1 MDFLGL
7 DKYVDKYFLEAFSEH
22 VCCKAFKGAVQGD
35 RDPTDA
41 LVAKYNQAG
50 LQWVQRGAPWVNL
63 FERVTVSLHE
73 SVKESAQEE
82 HLKVSNP

>member
-50 LQWVQRGAPWVNL
+50 LQ
-63 FERVTVSLHE
+63 
-73 SVKESAQEE
+73 
-82 HLKVSNP
+82 

>member
-1 MDFLGL
+1 MVDAQLQDLAPPPKPTKSWFSVPKLSGTTMDFLGL

-50 LQWVQRGAPWVNL
+50 LQ
-63 FERVTVSLHE
+63 
-73 SVKESAQEE
+73 
-82 HLKVSNP
+82 